1 MKRGLLV
8 AAIHLAIVLSLAAK
22 YSWDRERLPRAW
34 ARTLNF
40 DPNTPLRGRYVSLS
54 VLVPIEGRC
63 EAKRPCRAGLR
74 VRDGKLAGAAPDPKG
89 VSLFFNQQA
98 AEWAIAEPL
107 AFFIPEH
114 AKDPTRLETG
124 ERLWVELSVPPRGVP
139 RPLRLGVERNGAL
152 TPVELR

>member
-40 DPNTPLRGRYVSLS
+40 DPSMPLRGRYVSLS

-63 EAKRPCRAGLR
+63 ETKWSCRARLL
-74 VRDGKLAGAAPDPKG
+74 VLDGRLTGVAPDAKG
-89 VSLFFNQQA
+89 ISLFFNEQA
-98 AEWAIAEPL
+98 TEWVIAEPL
-107 AFFIPEH
+107 AFFISEH

-124 ERLWVELSVPPRGVP
+124 ERLWVELSVPPRGAP

-152 TPVELR
+152 TPLELR